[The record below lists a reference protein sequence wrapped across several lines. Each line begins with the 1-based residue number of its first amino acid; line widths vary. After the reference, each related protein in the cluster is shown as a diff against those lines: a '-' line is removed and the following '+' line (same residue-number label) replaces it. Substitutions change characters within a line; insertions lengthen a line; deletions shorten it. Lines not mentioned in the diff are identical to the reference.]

1 MFTTMS
7 SDADDGV
14 DNTLPYSIFE
24 FGVVLLVV
32 LFIILAGCYVLR
44 HRFRLHSLCLV
55 RVLLCF
61 SLVCWVM
68 ATLVA
73 DVSFWEVVVSITA
86 WQPRTEAREILCEVY
101 VVASFGFLEPMVLA
115 LIGGLFHRKSLGG
128 AVTDWR
134 PRQLMLRAFG
144 FALLAALLQA
154 ALLVLVQTGVVP
166 EDVLGPRPPTGTNYT
181 SWDVDYLLYRPPPP
195 PLSPP
200 LSPPLYPPLSPP
212 HAPSSGS
219 SSGLALPSPALPPVG
234 GAGQLVP
241 APLLPPMLPLP
252 PMPPMPPMLPPS
264 PPAPPAAPPRYSW
277 WRREYNWWRREGC
290 ASSYGTFGVTALFF
304 ICFEVLWTLA
314 CQRLIRTVVNQ
325 RMRWRLRAVQATFMC
340 APVLLLAPRALL
352 IFVPAGWYLPRRLI
366 KTAEIAATLVAT
378 VVAVF
383 FLVVRPVREEIA
395 ASRHGSSAFELKK
408 LASPRIDQR
417 FDPRWPAVCN
427 SPCSTDVMLSMPRAA
442 GSTEDA
448 TAAALDAAT
457 LDAADGRDEAA
468 APHGRGAPK
477 RHLLHLVRRPP
488 AAAQYATK
496 DVVIDLDGSPI
507 SEAAGLCMPGSMSS
521 APSREVAPPAGEIA
535 AQPRQSC
542 HSLRS
547 SLLSRGTYDDDLSGA
562 ELSEIGAAVFPGAC
576 QSTQYSI

>member
-1 MFTTMS
+1 M

-44 HRFRLHSLCLV
+44 HHFRLHSLCLV

-61 SLVCWVM
+61 SLACWVM

-134 PRQLMLRAFG
+134 PRQLMLRAVG
-144 FALLAALLQA
+144 FALFAALLQA

-181 SWDVDYLLYRPPPP
+181 SWDVDYLLYRPPLP

-200 LSPPLYPPLSPP
+200 LTPPP
-212 HAPSSGS
+212 APSPGN
-219 SSGLALPSPALPPVG
+219 SSGLAPPSPVLPPVG

-241 APLLPPMLPLP
+241 APLMPPMLPLP

-277 WRREYNWWRREGC
+277 WRREYSWWRREGC
-290 ASSYGTFGVTALFF
+290 ASSYGTFAVSALVF

-378 VVAVF
+378 VVAVV
-383 FLVVRPVREEIA
+383 FLVVRPVREEIVA
-395 ASRHGSSAFELKK
+395 TRHGSSALELKK

-417 FDPRWPAVCN
+417 LGPRLPAACN

-442 GSTEDA
+442 GTTEDP
-448 TAAALDAAT
+448 TAAALDAAHDGAT
-457 LDAADGRDEAA
+457 LDAADGAQ
-468 APHGRGAPK
+468 GGATK

-507 SEAAGLCMPGSMSS
+507 SEAAGLCTPGSIRS
-521 APSREVAPPAGEIA
+521 AASHEVAPPAGAVA
-535 AQPRQSC
+535 AELAVPPRHSC

-547 SLLSRGTYDDDLSGA
+547 SLLSRGSYDSDLSGA
-562 ELSEIGAAVFPGAC
+562 ELSELGAAVFPGAC